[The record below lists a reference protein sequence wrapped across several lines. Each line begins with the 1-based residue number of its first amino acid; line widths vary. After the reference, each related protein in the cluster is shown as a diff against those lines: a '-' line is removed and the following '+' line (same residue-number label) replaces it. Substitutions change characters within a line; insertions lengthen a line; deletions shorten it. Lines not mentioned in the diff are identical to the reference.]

1 MAFSNRGN
9 YFELTG
15 SKELSA
21 AISELN
27 NTLARKVLRPAIK
40 EGLKIAQ
47 EYARQNAQPGSALS
61 TEASGLMVKAIDI
74 SAKVKRN
81 GDAQGKL
88 FVNRKHEAVIDDK
101 KHNPG
106 NIASFVELGHG
117 GKFPAAPHPFLRPA
131 VDNHKPEIQAE
142 IALEASVRLPK
153 AVEEARRKGKKVY
166 LYE

>member
-1 MAFSNRGN
+1 MAFSNRKN
-9 YFELTG
+9 LFELTG
-15 SKELSA
+15 DKELAVTLSM
-21 AISELN
+21 LN
-27 NTLARKVLRPAIK
+27 KTLAGKVLRPAIR

-47 EYARQNAQPGSALS
+47 EYARQNAQPGSSLS

-74 SAKVKRN
+74 KAKVKRN

-88 FVNRKHEAVIDDK
+88 FINKKHEAVIDGK

-106 NIASFVELGHG
+106 NIASYVEFGHG

-131 VDNHKPEIQAE
+131 VDNHKPEIQSE